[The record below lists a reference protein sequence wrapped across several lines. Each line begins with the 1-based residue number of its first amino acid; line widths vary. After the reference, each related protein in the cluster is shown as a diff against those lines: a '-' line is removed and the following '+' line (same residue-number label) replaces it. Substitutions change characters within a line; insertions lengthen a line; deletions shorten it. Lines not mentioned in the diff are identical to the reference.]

1 MRIHRVYCK
10 SLSGPNEHFDLDEP
24 QSRHLIKALRIK
36 ENDVVE
42 VFDGMGSVANCVIT
56 KLTNKLCSLE
66 RTGDINTEREPNNK
80 ISAIIP
86 IIKKNN
92 FNFMLQKM
100 SEIGVNSFL
109 VYKPNNIDQSVAK
122 KDISNFLD
130 KSKEIVISVCK
141 QCGNNFLPSISS
153 YSNLESAM
161 DNIDKKSKI
170 FAFDTEA
177 TKFFTQEEIAQDSSV
192 TIVTGPESGFSINE
206 LDFLEANEVDI
217 RYLGENILRSE
228 TAPIVV
234 SAIIKNHF
242 GRMNK

>member
-24 QSRHLIKALRIK
+24 QSRHLIKALRIR

-42 VFDGMGSVANCVIT
+42 VFDGMGCVANCVVT

-66 RTGDINTEREPNNK
+66 RTGDINTERRPNNK

-100 SEIGVNSFL
+100 SEIGVESFL
-109 VYKPNNIDQSVAK
+109 VYKPDNIDQSVAK
-122 KDISNFLD
+122 KDVFNFVV

-141 QCGNNFLPSISS
+141 QCGNNFLPSITS
-153 YSNLESAM
+153 YNSLESAIETLR
-161 DNIDKKSKI
+161 DDQI
-170 FAFDTEA
+170 FAFDTDA
-177 TKFFTQEEIAQDSSV
+177 SNYFTQEEISQHSSV
-192 TIVTGPESGFSINE
+192 TIVTGPESGFTKNE
-206 LDFLEANEVDI
+206 LDVLESNEVDI
-217 RYLGENILRSE
+217 RYLGKNILRSE

-234 SAIIKNHF
+234 SAIIKNQF
-242 GRMNK
+242 GKIYK

>member
-10 SLSGPNEHFDLDEP
+10 SLSGPNKQFDLDEP

-42 VFDGMGSVANCVIT
+42 VFDGMGDVAKCIVI
-56 KLTNKLCSLE
+56 KLTNKLCSVE
-66 RTGDINTEREPNNK
+66 RTEDIRSDTKSNAQLK
-80 ISAIIP
+80 AIIP

-177 TKFFTQEEIAQDSSV
+177 TEFFTQEEIAQDSSV
-192 TIVTGPESGFSINE
+192 IIVTGPESGFSINE
-206 LDFLEANEVDI
+206 LDFLEANKVDI
-217 RYLGENILRSE
+217 RYLGKNILRSE

>member
-10 SLSGPNEHFDLDEP
+10 SLLGPNEQFDLDEP

-36 ENDVVE
+36 ENDEVE
-42 VFDGMGSVANCVIT
+42 VFDGMGNIAKCIVIR
-56 KLTNKLCSLE
+56 LTNKSCSLE
-66 RTGDINTEREPNNK
+66 RAEDIRSQTKSKNQL
-80 ISAIIP
+80 SAIIP

-109 VYKPNNIDQSVAK
+109 VYKPDNIDQSVAK
-122 KDISNFLD
+122 KDISNFID

-141 QCGNNFLPSISS
+141 QCGNNFLPSISG
-153 YSNLESAM
+153 YKNLESAITVIEE
-161 DNIDKKSKI
+161 DQII
-170 FAFDTEA
+170 AFDTNA
-177 TKFFTQEEIAQDSSV
+177 SNYFTQEEISQYSSV
-192 TIVTGPESGFSINE
+192 TIVTGPESGFSIKE
-206 LDFLEANEVDI
+206 LDTLKHNKVNL

-234 SAIIKNHF
+234 SAIIKNQF
-242 GRMNK
+242 GKINT